1 MWFKF
6 KLQITWQ
13 AGNGGTKNVKITVA
27 VKYLNNFW
35 RTSEIPLVNCE
46 ISLQLKWFKD
56 FFFSGWYCS
65 KSNANISNNWY
76 KTCLSNQGNVQ
87 LLKQLESGF
96 KRTINWNKYQ
106 PKKKQ

>member
-46 ISLQLKWFKD
+46 ISLQLKWSKD
-56 FFFSGWYCS
+56 FFSVAGTA
-65 KSNANISNNWY
+65 ANQMPTFPITDTKHVYQIKVMYNCLNN
-76 KTCLSNQGNVQ
+76 
-87 LLKQLESGF
+87 
-96 KRTINWNKYQ
+96 
-106 PKKKQ
+106 

>member
-1 MWFKF
+1 MTNTYVYLKEHSDVYSKISGSFWLYYRDEPAFNNKSNINDFPDNNNNSMWFKF

-46 ISLQLKWFKD
+46 ISLQLK
-56 FFFSGWYCS
+56 
-65 KSNANISNNWY
+65 
-76 KTCLSNQGNVQ
+76 
-87 LLKQLESGF
+87 
-96 KRTINWNKYQ
+96 
-106 PKKKQ
+106 